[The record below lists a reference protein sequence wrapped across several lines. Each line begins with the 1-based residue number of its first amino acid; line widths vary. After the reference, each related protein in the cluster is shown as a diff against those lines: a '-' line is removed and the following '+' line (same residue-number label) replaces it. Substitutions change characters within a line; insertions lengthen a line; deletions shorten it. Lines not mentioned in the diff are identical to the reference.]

1 LGLRVLSLFDG
12 MSCGQLALQR
22 LGIEVSTYYASEID
36 KYAIEVCQANFP
48 ETIQVGDVCNLKGK
62 DFKNIDI
69 IFAGS
74 PCQGFSRAGKGLA
87 FDDPRSALF
96 FEFIRLLKEIK
107 PKYFLLENVRMKQ
120 EFQDIITEQVSDC
133 YPDFEGGDLFG
144 SQIKPILI
152 NSALLSAQNRERL
165 YWTNIPEVE
174 QPEDKGIVLK
184 DILEENPEEKYKL
197 SDAKV
202 DRVLNSP
209 RGKGFFYNEDSEKIG
224 TLIAG
229 YHKEP
234 TDASYI
240 ETKPKQV
247 GIATDIKGH
256 DILKR
261 VYSPNGKS
269 PTLNS
274 MGGGNREPK
283 VVSGAWRARSKKDGK
298 RVAWKETKPQQ
309 MLELRKDQK
318 SNSIGLVQKDSV
330 VVKDLIEEERIVV
343 DKEKRQLLIAEAT
356 KKGYTVIEDGD
367 CFDISYPNS
376 KTRRG
381 RNMKYKCNAL
391 TTVNQNYMRF
401 ENLSWRKLTP
411 LECERLQT
419 VPDNYT
425 NHVSNTQRYKMLG
438 NGWTVEV
445 IAHILNNMEL

>member
-1 LGLRVLSLFDG
+1 MGLRVLSLFDG

-48 ETIQVGDVCNLKGK
+48 ETIQVGDVCNLEGK

-96 FEFIRLLKEIK
+96 FEFIRLLKEVK

-120 EFQDIITEQVSDC
+120 EFQDIITEQVSAC

-165 YWTNIPEVE
+165 YWTNIPGVE

-283 VVSGAWRARSKKDGK
+283 VVSGAWKARSKKDGK

-425 NHVSNTQRYKMLG
+425 NHVSNTRRYAMLG
-438 NGWTVEV
+438 NGWTIDV
-445 IAHILNNMEL
+445 IAHILKNMEL